1 MGLNFDEKTL
11 PKKTSKLGI
20 LCSCAPWLPEISR
33 DYMSNLLL
41 IGSNR
46 QENLM
51 SEIKPKF

>member
-51 SEIKPKF
+51 SEIKLKF